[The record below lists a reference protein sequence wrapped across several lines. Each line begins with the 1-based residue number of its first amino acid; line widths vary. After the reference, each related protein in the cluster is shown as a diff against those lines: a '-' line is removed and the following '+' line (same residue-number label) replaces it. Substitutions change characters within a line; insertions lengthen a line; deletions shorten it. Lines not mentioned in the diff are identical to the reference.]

1 MDKFITIITLNIM
14 LITMFI
20 LSYYL
25 NSSSN
30 KGIYFGVRI
39 PKAFQKEE
47 KLLNIE
53 KDYKKKIL
61 IYFIILVVLSNITSI
76 ISFNKGFYIEKV
88 NTALMIIP
96 LIIHTILFLMYYR
109 KTKICKEKNGWNT
122 LYNNLVMV
130 DTTIRKPKK
139 EDKNKPLNI
148 KMFYLPYIFPIINM
162 LLIYIEKGTIFN
174 YEYSKVFLY
183 QLFMVTFFVII
194 YKFILNSKVDLNS
207 GSIEFI
213 AIRKNKFKKL
223 NSIFMLTLEI
233 QIMFLYTITNIGN
246 IYNLETV
253 YYEILINIIINIT
266 AIAFVIAFI
275 IIGQGGRNLSKEEDD
290 NLYKDDDKK
299 WVLGM
304 FYFNKNDPAFMI
316 EKRVGVGYTLNFAN
330 WKSII
335 FIIITIGLIIL
346 SNIF

>member
-1 MDKFITIITLNIM
+1 MDKYITIITLNII

-39 PKAFQKEE
+39 PKAFQGEE

-61 IYFIILVVLSNITSI
+61 IYFIILVALSNI
-76 ISFNKGFYIEKV
+76 ISVIAFNKGFYIEIV
-88 NTALMIIP
+88 MTVLMIIP
-96 LIIHTILFLMYYR
+96 LMIHTILFLIYYK
-109 KTKICKEKNGWNT
+109 KTKIYKAKNGWNT
-122 LYNNLVMV
+122 AANNVVIV
-130 DTTIRKPKK
+130 DTTIRRPKK
-139 EDKNKPLNI
+139 EDQNKPLNI
-148 KMFYLPYIFPIINM
+148 KKFYLVYIFPIMNGILVYVERGN
-162 LLIYIEKGTIFN
+162 IFN
-174 YEYSKVFLY
+174 YEYYKTSLH
-183 QLFMVTFFVII
+183 QLFMVTFFIII
-194 YKFILNSKVDLNS
+194 YKLTLNSKVDLNS
-207 GSIEFI
+207 GSIKYI

-223 NSIFMLTLEI
+223 SSIFMLTLEI
-233 QIMFLYTITNIGN
+233 QMMILYTIINIGSM
-246 IYNLETV
+246 YNLDTA

-266 AIAFVIAFI
+266 GIAFVIAFI
-275 IIGQGGRNLSKEEDD
+275 IIGQGGRNLSKEEED

-299 WVLGM
+299 WILGM

-335 FIIITIGLIIL
+335 FIVITIGLIVLI
-346 SNIF
+346 NIF